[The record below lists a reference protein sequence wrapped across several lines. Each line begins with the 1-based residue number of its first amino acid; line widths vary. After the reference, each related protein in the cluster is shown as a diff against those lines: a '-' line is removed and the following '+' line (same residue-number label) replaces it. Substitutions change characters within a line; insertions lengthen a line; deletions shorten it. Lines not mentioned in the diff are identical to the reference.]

1 MHPLRAHL
9 DCLSSLTLT
18 VALVAAGCSRSQ
30 LLDLPLAADAA
41 TEPVQSPLPVADG
54 SDLSTTGS
62 PAVNGG
68 AGAWSFV
75 RPDGARWGDG
85 GPLDAT
91 GPAFG
96 GDGDCHWDS
105 KFRRTVELDDRS
117 LGYSA
122 LDVAEMFAANG
133 PGLLQWFDGTQ
144 TILRISADVSMAI
157 VHIDDPPPY
166 QGYCLRHTDLGGVTF
181 AVNTDDGR
189 LHETTFSSLIA
200 VDDGATIV
208 SVWPELRFEIPQLS
222 GSFSIPTE
230 WVLPEQNHWILEFTV
245 NSRLNVA
252 SPYCARKT
260 VPDETPLSTCTNK
273 SGKIVYGGY
282 KSDPSG
288 PSDDRYTVNK
298 LVGEWR
304 WQ

>member
-1 MHPLRAHL
+1 MPMRPFRAHL
-9 DCLSSLTLT
+9 DSLSSLTFA
-18 VALVAAGCSRSQ
+18 VALVAAGCSRTQ
-30 LLDLPLAADAA
+30 LLAADAA

-54 SDLSTTGS
+54 GDLSTTGW
-62 PAVNGG
+62 PAVNGY
-68 AGAWSFV
+68 ADAWSFA
-75 RPDGARWGDG
+75 RPDSTRWGDG

-91 GPAFG
+91 DPAFG
-96 GDGDCHWDS
+96 GGDFCSWDS

-133 PGLLQWFDGTQ
+133 PGVLQWFDGTQ
-144 TILRISADVSMAI
+144 TILRISADVSMATA
-157 VHIDDPPPY
+157 HIDDPPPY
-166 QGYCLRHTDLGGVTF
+166 QGYCPRLTELWGVTF

-189 LHETTFSSLIA
+189 LHETTVSSLTG
-200 VDDGATIV
+200 VDDGATIL
-208 SVWPELRFEIPQLS
+208 SVWPELRFEVPQLS
-222 GSFSIPTE
+222 GSLSVPAE
-230 WVLPEQNHWILEFTV
+230 WVLPEQTHWILFFTV
-245 NSRLNVA
+245 NSRLNVK
-252 SPYCARKT
+252 SPYCASKT

-282 KSDPSG
+282 KSEPLG
-288 PSDDRYTVNK
+288 APDDRYTVEK